1 MTEILRI
8 ESWEDIPRATDA
20 GAVLVVLDGTLP
32 GKPASGLSRL
42 VALDAPIVASLQGR
56 GSSTALALA
65 LASSYA
71 VASQTFGVDCS
82 DPRDVIEAGLAGRL
96 VAALGTAQAKA
107 IIFGPQPVDAT
118 RLAACGVLTIHGTP
132 EEAAAEAATRLAAN
146 PATGLLVRSLRA
158 AARSTP
164 AQAAEYDS
172 ELLKLL
178 GE

>member
-8 ESWEDIPRATDA
+8 ESWDDVPRATEA
-20 GAVLVVLDGTLP
+20 GAVLVVIDGTLP
-32 GKPASGLSRL
+32 GKPAAGLNRL
-42 VALDAPIVASLQGR
+42 AALDAPVVASLEGH
-56 GSSTALALA
+56 GDAAALALA

-71 VASQTFGVDCS
+71 VASESFVADCS
-82 DPRDVIEAGLAGRL
+82 DPRDVIERGLAGRL
-96 VAALGTAQAKA
+96 VAAVGTAQAKA
-107 IIFGPQPVDAT
+107 ILFGPQPVDAA
-118 RLAACGVLTIHGTP
+118 RLAAVGVLTVHASPAEAAG
-132 EEAAAEAATRLAAN
+132 EAAARLAAN
-146 PATGLLVRSLRA
+146 PATRLLVRSLRA